1 LDLSFKLVPSPVVS
15 SAGLI
20 YGVPRL
26 KGLLRLNLSYLEHV
40 TDAVVDAVRS
50 TRALR
55 NIRLEGC

>member
-1 LDLSFKLVPSPVVS
+1 VVS